1 MNLHYQQHG
10 NDSNNYTFDLPDEH
24 DIYEVG
30 FRIGALNND
39 GTVTYTHTDETTQ
52 VNILEG
58 QDNSNVQTMF
68 EDVIYNIYDTLE
80 TFIDSFTIT
89 INDWSLLDD
98 ISFKYVTTTT
108 TTTTPPNR
116 RRIKFSTTIYIHHSS
131 SRIGKEKK
139 STGNRLLGI
148 RFRKKRKRK
157 LMRLSRNKWNGHRI
171 YSTRCTRWNSRS
183 QINKDQEIK
192 IYTAVI

>member
-1 MNLHYQQHG
+1 MRQTWEQSTDIVLPEDELDINGNEIENNIEIDNIHSDPDNIWSCCGMTDFHMNLHYQQHG

-52 VNILEG
+52 VNILER

-108 TTTTPPNR
+108 TTTT
-116 RRIKFSTTIYIHHSS
+116 TTT
-131 SRIGKEKK
+131 KK
-139 STGNRLLGI
+139 NYYNYL
-148 RFRKKRKRK
+148 
-157 LMRLSRNKWNGHRI
+157 
-171 YSTRCTRWNSRS
+171 
-183 QINKDQEIK
+183 
-192 IYTAVI
+192 